1 MTHCECPICLDIIDG
16 IKNCVTTECGHAFH
30 TNCLMTSVAHN
41 GFGCPYCRTAM
52 AEAPEE
58 EDEDEEEEEEE
69 EDEMFSDYALLG
81 FRMFHSNV
89 IGEALNLDDLEE
101 EDEFEAELE
110 EVEEDENE
118 AVPSSDFITQKLVE
132 QGFTMEHLVK
142 SILGGCHEEYQ
153 NHDEYNRVDDDLFG
167 KMRIIISNYSPE
179 QNESNVQTVVAE
191 PQADDSAQPKTSIR
205 PSILSRIMMHV

>member
-1 MTHCECPICLDIIDG
+1 MTNNCECPICLDIIDG

-30 TNCLMTSVAHN
+30 TSCLMTSIAHN

-52 AEAPEE
+52 ADVPEE
-58 EDEDEEEEEEE
+58 DEEDDESIEEDEEEEE
-69 EDEMFSDYALLG
+69 EMFSDYALLG

-89 IGEALNLDDLEE
+89 IGEALNPDDIEE
-101 EDEFEAELE
+101 EEEFEQGEDDEAE
-110 EVEEDENE
+110 E

-132 QGFTMEHLVK
+132 QGITMEHLVK

-167 KMRIIISNYSPE
+167 KMRIIISNFSPE
-179 QNESNVQTVVAE
+179 QDLTPTPTPTPLE
-191 PQADDSAQPKTSIR
+191 PDYSAQPKEVVR